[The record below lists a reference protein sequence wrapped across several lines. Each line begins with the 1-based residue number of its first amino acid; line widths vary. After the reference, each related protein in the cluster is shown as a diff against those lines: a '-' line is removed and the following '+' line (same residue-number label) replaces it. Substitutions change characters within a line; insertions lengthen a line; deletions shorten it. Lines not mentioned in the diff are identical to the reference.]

1 MIIDRRTKSRPTQAD
16 EAAHKAA
23 RAPAT
28 TGIAITA
35 MGGSLRWR
43 GTPATTLK
51 HARKQLEKLRADLY
65 AADLLLADAITLT
78 AKEGR

>member
-1 MIIDRRTKSRPTQAD
+1 MIIDRRTESNSSPAD
-16 EAAHKAA
+16 EAAEKAV
-23 RAPAT
+23 RALAV
-28 TGIAITA
+28 TGIAVTA
-35 MGGSLRWR
+35 MGAPPRWR